1 MSQFSSTQ
9 AARSGG
15 GLDVFTGLLC
25 VAALVLVAGVVLMAA
40 RNMDH
45 SKDGTKDG
53 GMLTL
58 VGSR

>member
-1 MSQFSSTQ
+1 MSQFSSTST
-9 AARSGG
+9 ARSGG

-25 VAALVLVAGVVLMAA
+25 VAAIVLLAGVVLMAA

-45 SKDGTKDG
+45 SKDGSSDG

-58 VGSR
+58 VGGR